1 MFLVLGYASDRSA
14 SASRPKSAA
23 ADFVEQASVLPIRH
37 RHPCC
42 FVVVER
48 SSLRQQGMAVP
59 EG

>member
-37 RHPCC
+37 RHPLL
-42 FVVVER
+42 FR
-48 SSLRQQGMAVP
+48 G
-59 EG
+59 G